1 MSGTVVDA
9 SVALA
14 WILEDEDDPR
24 ANRIL
29 DRLAEDVALVPRL
42 WHLETRN
49 ALITVERRG
58 RLSEREIKERLGT
71 LNSIPIQT
79 DDEPDFQAAFD
90 LARKHGLPFYDAL
103 YLELAKRRDA
113 ELATLDR
120 ALGRAATAE
129 DVPLSAA

>member
-1 MSGTVVDA
+1 MSGTVVHA

-14 WILEDEDDPR
+14 WLLEDEDDPR

-29 DRLAEDVALVPRL
+29 DRLAEDVALVPQL

-49 ALITVERRG
+49 ALIAAERRG
-58 RLSEREIKERLGT
+58 RLSEREVKERLGA

-90 LARKHGLPFYDAL
+90 LARKHGLSFYDAL

-129 DVPLSAA
+129 DVPLSAV